1 MKDEY
6 GRAAR
11 MICKVANVSALL
23 DTMPIMRRA
32 IQRRNPYIDPLSY
45 VQIEL
50 LRRLRADPD
59 QPNHAD
65 EDAVLLSIN
74 GLAGGLLNT
83 G

>member
-1 MKDEY
+1 
-6 GRAAR
+6 
-11 MICKVANVSALL
+11 MICRVAGIARLL
-23 DTMPIMRRA
+23 DNMPIMQRA
-32 IQRRNPYIDPLSY
+32 IGRRNPYIDPLSY

-59 QPNHAD
+59 QPNHAEL